1 MNILDQINKELKR
14 EQRRTAPERKAE
26 KEKQKALVKDVKEAI
41 AYFVSHGF
49 IEELTTDKKYFVEK
63 LIEYSKQNLKNK

>member
-26 KEKQKALVKDVKEAI
+26 KEKQKSI
-41 AYFVSHGF
+41 F
-49 IEELTTDKKYFVEK
+49 KK
-63 LIEYSKQNLKNK
+63 SKT

>member
-41 AYFVSHGF
+41 TYFVSHGF

-63 LIEYSKQNLKNK
+63 LIEYSKQNLKKK